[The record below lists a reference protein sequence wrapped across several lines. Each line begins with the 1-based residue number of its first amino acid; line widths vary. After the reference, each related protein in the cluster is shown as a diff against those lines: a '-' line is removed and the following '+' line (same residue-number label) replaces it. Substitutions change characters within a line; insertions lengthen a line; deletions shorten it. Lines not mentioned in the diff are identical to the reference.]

1 MQAPR
6 RTREKKDNLP
16 LHAGGEI
23 PRELAGKVGMAK
35 RTTLRPV
42 LFFAKTVETSLA
54 AVLGTINQKVVALRS
69 RCDYYIG
76 SCAVPTCRKL

>member
-35 RTTLRPV
+35 KTTL
-42 LFFAKTVETSLA
+42 FAKTVESSLA
-54 AVLGTINQKVVALRS
+54 AAIGTINQKVVALRS
-69 RCDYYIG
+69 RCDYYSG